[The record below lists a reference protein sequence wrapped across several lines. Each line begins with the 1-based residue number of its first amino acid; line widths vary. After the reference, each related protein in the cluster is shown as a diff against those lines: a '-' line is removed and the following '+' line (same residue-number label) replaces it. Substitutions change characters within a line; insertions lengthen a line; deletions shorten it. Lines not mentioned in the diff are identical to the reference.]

1 MIRRGDVYYADLSP
15 VVGSEQGGV
24 RPVVVVQN
32 DKGNRYSKTII
43 VAPISKKMSKP
54 PIPTHV
60 IFSDDSL
67 SYVSMILCEQLRTID
82 KKRLG
87 QWICTLDEK
96 TLEKINRA
104 IRVSLVYEYMR
115 VPFWNLFFII
125 AEEVMTMIGIGKSDK
140 KSINF
145 HFLLVKNEVSWYYI
159 QALW

>member
-82 KKRLG
+82 KKRVG

-104 IRVSLVYEYMR
+104 IRVSL
-115 VPFWNLFFII
+115 
-125 AEEVMTMIGIGKSDK
+125 
-140 KSINF
+140 SI
-145 HFLLVKNEVSWYYI
+145 
-159 QALW
+159 

>member
-87 QWICTLDEK
+87 QWIGTLDEK

-104 IRVSLVYEYMR
+104 IRVSL
-115 VPFWNLFFII
+115 
-125 AEEVMTMIGIGKSDK
+125 
-140 KSINF
+140 SI
-145 HFLLVKNEVSWYYI
+145 
-159 QALW
+159 

>member
-15 VVGSEQGGV
+15 VVGSEQGGI

-87 QWICTLDEK
+87 QWICTLDNK

-104 IRVSLVYEYMR
+104 IQVSL
-115 VPFWNLFFII
+115 
-125 AEEVMTMIGIGKSDK
+125 
-140 KSINF
+140 SI
-145 HFLLVKNEVSWYYI
+145 
-159 QALW
+159 

>member
-32 DKGNRYSKTII
+32 DKGNKYSKTII
-43 VAPISKKMSKP
+43 IAPISKKMSKP

-60 IFSDDSL
+60 IFSDSSL

-87 QWICTLDEK
+87 QWICTLDDK
-96 TLEKINRA
+96 TIDKIDQA
-104 IRVSLVYEYMR
+104 IRVSL
-115 VPFWNLFFII
+115 NI
-125 AEEVMTMIGIGKSDK
+125 
-140 KSINF
+140 
-145 HFLLVKNEVSWYYI
+145 
-159 QALW
+159 

>member
-67 SYVSMILCEQLRTID
+67 SYVSIILFEQLRTID

-104 IRVSLVYEYMR
+104 IRVSL
-115 VPFWNLFFII
+115 
-125 AEEVMTMIGIGKSDK
+125 
-140 KSINF
+140 SI
-145 HFLLVKNEVSWYYI
+145 
-159 QALW
+159 

>member
-1 MIRRGDVYYADLSP
+1 MIKRGDVYYADLSP

-43 VAPISKKMSKP
+43 VAPVSKKMSKP

-60 IFSDDSL
+60 IFSVESL

-96 TLEKINRA
+96 TIERVDHA
-104 IRVSLVYEYMR
+104 IRVSLS
-115 VPFWNLFFII
+115 L
-125 AEEVMTMIGIGKSDK
+125 
-140 KSINF
+140 
-145 HFLLVKNEVSWYYI
+145 
-159 QALW
+159 

>member
-60 IFSDDSL
+60 IFSDDSP

-104 IRVSLVYEYMR
+104 IRVSL
-115 VPFWNLFFII
+115 
-125 AEEVMTMIGIGKSDK
+125 
-140 KSINF
+140 SI
-145 HFLLVKNEVSWYYI
+145 
-159 QALW
+159 

>member
-15 VVGSEQGGV
+15 VVGSEQGGI

-87 QWICTLDEK
+87 QWICTLDNK

-104 IRVSLVYEYMR
+104 IRVSL
-115 VPFWNLFFII
+115 
-125 AEEVMTMIGIGKSDK
+125 
-140 KSINF
+140 SI
-145 HFLLVKNEVSWYYI
+145 
-159 QALW
+159 

>member
-96 TLEKINRA
+96 TLEMINRA
-104 IRVSLVYEYMR
+104 IRVSL
-115 VPFWNLFFII
+115 
-125 AEEVMTMIGIGKSDK
+125 
-140 KSINF
+140 SI
-145 HFLLVKNEVSWYYI
+145 
-159 QALW
+159 

>member
-32 DKGNRYSKTII
+32 DKGNRYPKTII

-104 IRVSLVYEYMR
+104 IRVSL
-115 VPFWNLFFII
+115 
-125 AEEVMTMIGIGKSDK
+125 
-140 KSINF
+140 SI
-145 HFLLVKNEVSWYYI
+145 
-159 QALW
+159 

>member
-60 IFSDDSL
+60 IYSDDSL

-104 IRVSLVYEYMR
+104 IRVSL
-115 VPFWNLFFII
+115 
-125 AEEVMTMIGIGKSDK
+125 
-140 KSINF
+140 SI
-145 HFLLVKNEVSWYYI
+145 
-159 QALW
+159 

>member
-32 DKGNRYSKTII
+32 DKGNKYSKTTII
-43 VAPISKKMSKP
+43 APISKKMSRP

-60 IFSDDSL
+60 VFSDNSL

-87 QWICTLDEK
+87 QWICTLDSE
-96 TLEKINRA
+96 TIEKINKA
-104 IRVSLVYEYMR
+104 VCVSLD
-115 VPFWNLFFII
+115 LK
-125 AEEVMTMIGIGKSDK
+125 GC
-140 KSINF
+140 
-145 HFLLVKNEVSWYYI
+145 
-159 QALW
+159 

>member
-54 PIPTHV
+54 PIPTQV

-104 IRVSLVYEYMR
+104 IRVSL
-115 VPFWNLFFII
+115 
-125 AEEVMTMIGIGKSDK
+125 
-140 KSINF
+140 SI
-145 HFLLVKNEVSWYYI
+145 
-159 QALW
+159 